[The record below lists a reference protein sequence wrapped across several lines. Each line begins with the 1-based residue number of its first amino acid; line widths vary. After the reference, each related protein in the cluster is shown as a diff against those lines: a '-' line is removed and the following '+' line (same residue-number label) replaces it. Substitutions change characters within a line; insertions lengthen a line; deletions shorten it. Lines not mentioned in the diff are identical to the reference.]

1 MAIRA
6 PDGANKQHQYNNP
19 KVYSIFS
26 LTQLLTI
33 LLLLLLTQQVPK
45 IQVMKSVT
53 TSEAATDLIANANLY
68 LRLIGRP

>member
-1 MAIRA
+1 M
-6 PDGANKQHQYNNP
+6 
-19 KVYSIFS
+19 VYSIFS

-33 LLLLLLTQQVPK
+33 LSLLLTQQVPK